1 MRARK
6 RGEDG
11 VMGDVIGPPVN
22 RESYKDENDDRLRVH
37 VMNGGNK
44 CGRIAWLEELYSSAY
59 WVPSVPKHR
68 PCGIATAG
76 PSVRPSRYRDIGP
89 VILSVEIRRAHELA
103 VFLTECKSIPQC
115 DDSRLSV

>member
-11 VMGDVIGPPVN
+11 VMRDVIGPPVN

-44 CGRIAWLEELYSSAY
+44 CRRIAGWRNYILQHVAY
-59 WVPSVPKHR
+59 WVPLCSE
-68 PCGIATAG
+68 A
-76 PSVRPSRYRDIGP
+76 
-89 VILSVEIRRAHELA
+89 
-103 VFLTECKSIPQC
+103 
-115 DDSRLSV
+115 